1 MENVQQTQI
10 NTLVEILKRKRV
22 THVIISPGSRNAPLT
37 QALVAQKGISTYSI
51 VDERSAG
58 YYALG
63 MAMALQMPVA
73 LVCTSGTAA
82 VNYAP
87 AITEAFYQQ
96 IPLIAITAD
105 RPTEKINQREGQAI
119 QQRGIFGK
127 HVKYEV
133 ELPQLPLD
141 EDAIRYSQQLM
152 MEAINHAVIAPQ
164 APVHINV
171 PLKEPLYV
179 QTEATFPIHA
189 IQLWKTTALLSQ
201 ETLNGLSQQW
211 KASQKIMILVGT
223 LPPNSLLN
231 EKISTLAGFE
241 NVVVLTEKNANLQA
255 TNLHHHIDRLLSV
268 MSEETKSDY
277 QPDLLITIGKDVVSK
292 KIKRFLQQKNGKRHW
307 HIEETTRHINTYEHL
322 TDVIPVSPETFFQQ
336 MESQLQSVSS
346 DYAKKWNEL
355 ENKAEEKHQQFCN
368 AVAWSDFSF
377 YHTFFKHIPNDGILH
392 FGNSTPIRYAQLFA
406 TAKQCEYYANR
417 GTSGIDGSVS
427 TAAGFAMQT
436 SKINTLI
443 VGDISFFYDSNG
455 LWNKHLPNNLKI
467 IVINNQ
473 GGNIFRIID
482 GPSTTAAFTSYFETQ
497 QILNIEQM
505 AKVFNLPYYKIN
517 EQKDVTAVISKAYQP
532 HDSAVIIEVITS
544 GVESSAILTS
554 YFNYLKQ

>member
-1 MENVQQTQI
+1 MEKVQQKQI
-10 NTLVEILKRKRV
+10 NTLVEILKQKGV
-22 THVIISPGSRNAPLT
+22 THAIISPGSRNAPLT

-63 MAMALQMPVA
+63 MAMALKMPVA

-105 RPTEKINQREGQAI
+105 RPKEKINQREGQAI
-119 QQRGIFGK
+119 QQMGIFGK

-152 MEAINHAVIAPQ
+152 MEAINLAMTYPQ

-179 QTEATFPIHA
+179 QTEAVFPILS
-189 IQLWKTTALLSQ
+189 IQLWKTTVLLPQ
-201 ETLNGLSQQW
+201 ETLNNLSEQW
-211 KASQKIMILVGT
+211 NATQKIMILVGT
-223 LPPNSLLN
+223 LPPNSFLN
-231 EKISTLAGFE
+231 EKIAALAEFE
-241 NVVVLTEKNANLQA
+241 NVVVLTEKNANLPA
-255 TNLHHHIDRLLSV
+255 KNLHHHIDRLLNV
-268 MSEETKSDY
+268 MPDDAKNDY

-292 KIKRFLQQKNGKRHW
+292 KIKRFLQQKSHKKHW
-307 HIEETTRHINTYEHL
+307 HIEETTQHINTYEHL
-322 TDVIPVSPETFFQQ
+322 TDVIPVAPETFFQQ
-336 MESQLQSVSS
+336 MENQLQSVSS
-346 DYAKKWNEL
+346 DYAKKWNLL
-355 ENKAEEKHQQFCN
+355 EERAEEKHQQFCEN
-368 AVAWSDFSF
+368 VAWSDFSF
-377 YHTFFKHIPNDGILH
+377 YHTFFKHIPNDSVLH
-392 FGNSTPIRYAQLFA
+392 FGNSTPIRYAQLFS
-406 TAKQCEYYANR
+406 TPNQCEYYANR

-427 TAAGFAMQT
+427 TAAGFAMQNA
-436 SKINTLI
+436 KINTLI

-482 GPSTTAAFTSYFETQ
+482 GPSTTQAFTSYFETQ
-497 QILNIEQM
+497 QTLNIEQM

-517 EQKDVTAVISKAYQP
+517 EQKDVTTVISKAYQP
-532 HDSAVIIEVITS
+532 HDSAVIIEVVTS

-554 YFNYLKQ
+554 YFNYLKP